1 LNINDI
7 KKTATDKM
15 AKSVETLK
23 NDLGKVRTGR
33 AHTGIIDHVKVDYYG
48 SDVPIKQVANVTLA
62 DSRTISVQ
70 PFEKN
75 MVQAIEK
82 AIRDSDLGVNPA
94 TSGDVIRIPMPA
106 LTEERRRELTKIVK
120 HEGENAKV
128 AVRNIRRD
136 AISHL
141 KDLLKESEV
150 SEDQEKRAADEIQK
164 HRQVHRRHRQAG
176 RREGKGADG
185 RVAPPSPLGEG
196 RVRVRCHGPEAT
208 LKLPNHL

>member
-1 LNINDI
+1 MSIQDI
-7 KKTATDKM
+7 KKQATDKM

-33 AHTGIIDHVKVDYYG
+33 AHVGIVDHIRVDYYG
-48 SDVPIKQVANVTLA
+48 SEMPINQVANVTLSDA
-62 DSRTISVQ
+62 RTISIQ
-70 PFEKN
+70 PFEKK
-75 MVQAIEK
+75 MVQVVEK

-94 TSGDVIRIPMPA
+94 TSGDVIRVPMPP

-136 AISHL
+136 AITHL
-141 KDLLKESEV
+141 KAMLKESEV

-164 HRQVHRRHRQAG
+164 LTD
-176 RREGKGADG
+176 KSIADIDKL
-185 RVAPPSPLGEG
+185 VADKEKDLMA
-196 RVRVRCHGPEAT
+196 V
-208 LKLPNHL
+208 

>member
-1 LNINDI
+1 MNINDI

-23 NDLGKVRTGR
+23 GDLGKVRTGR
-33 AHTGIIDHVKVDYYG
+33 AHAGIIDHIRVDYYG
-48 SDVPIKQVANVTLA
+48 TEMPIRQVANVTLA
-62 DSRTISVQ
+62 DARTISVQ
-70 PFEKN
+70 PFEKK
-75 MVQAIEK
+75 MVQPIEK

-94 TSGDVIRIPMPA
+94 VSGDVIRIPMPA

-128 AVRNIRRD
+128 AIRNIRRD

-150 SEDQEKRAADEIQK
+150 SEDQEKRAADEVQK
-164 HRQVHRRHRQAG
+164 LTDKAI
-176 RREGKGADG
+176 ADIDKL
-185 RVAPPSPLGEG
+185 VAEKEKELMA
-196 RVRVRCHGPEAT
+196 V
-208 LKLPNHL
+208 